1 MHDAFQELNRRYA
14 GRRAV
19 ITGAA
24 SGLGHELAA
33 RFLAA
38 GWSVGML
45 DEDAK
50 GLDAAAAQLA
60 DHPGLARTL
69 VADVTDAD
77 AVREAVDRFGAE
89 AGGLEVIVNNAGVAL
104 GGSFREIPGDAWRW
118 ILGVNVLGPV
128 HGCRAALP
136 WLSRQDRGLI
146 VNVASA
152 AAFISAPQMSGYNAS
167 KAAAVSLSETLY
179 GELLDEPVD
188 VCVAMPAFFRTN
200 LLERFR
206 GTEEARETARALMEH
221 SGLGAAEVA
230 DELLAGMAR
239 QDFYIVV
246 PRQLKLLWRFKR
258 LLPVTFMQ
266 RFKRLRDKRLA
277 QLDARRA

>member
-1 MHDAFQELNRRYA
+1 MSEAFEQLNRRYA

-24 SGLGHELAA
+24 SGLGRELAE

-45 DEDAK
+45 DEDAA
-50 GLDAAAAQLA
+50 GLETAAAQLA
-60 DHPGLARTL
+60 EHPGRATTL

-89 AGGLEVIVNNAGVAL
+89 TGGLEVIVNNAGVAL
-104 GGSFREIPGDAWRW
+104 GGSFREISGDDWRW

-128 HGCRAALP
+128 HGCRAAIP
-136 WLSRQDRGLI
+136 WLCQQDRGLI

-206 GTEEARETARALMEH
+206 GTDDARETARQLMEH
-221 SGLGAAEVA
+221 SGLGAAQVA

-246 PRQLKLLWRFKR
+246 PRRLTLLWRFKR
-258 LLPVTFMQ
+258 LLPVTFMR
-266 RFKRLRDKRLA
+266 RFKRLREKRLA
-277 QLDARRA
+277 ELEGRRA